1 MPRRRHDA
9 QTELERG
16 LIVATLARHP
26 RESVGLMLAAAATV
40 AICVNA
46 LFLQSG
52 PHPAPIFATRL
63 FVKPHHAAVVLPRP
77 QPAPVLAQRAD
88 ARGARSE
95 AQIIADIQRE
105 LASRGFYQGAVD
117 GIWGAQTE
125 AATQAFAR
133 AAQVKIVPA
142 PTEAFVQAV
151 ANSHIK
157 AGKPESR
164 VAPVAPSAAVP
175 AHTDAIA
182 KLIDPSPRVLAIQ
195 HALAD
200 FGYGQ
205 IKPTGLVDAD
215 TRMAIDRFERDHE
228 LPVDGEVSARLVKS
242 LAAMTGRTLG
252 Q

>member
-1 MPRRRHDA
+1 VPRRRHDA
-9 QTELERG
+9 QTDLERG

-52 PHPAPIFATRL
+52 PHPAPIFATRP
-63 FVKPHHAAVVLPRP
+63 FVKPHRAAVVLPRP
-77 QPAPVLAQRAD
+77 QPAPAKPAGKI
-88 ARGARSE
+88 APRSE

-125 AATQAFAR
+125 AATQEFTR

-157 AGKPESR
+157 AGKPQSYA
-164 VAPVAPSAAVP
+164 APAAPSAAP

-205 IKPTGLVDAD
+205 IKPTGVVDAD
-215 TRMAIDRFERDHE
+215 TRMAIDRFERDHQ
-228 LPVDGEVSARLVKS
+228 LPVDGEISARFVKS
-242 LAAMTGRTLG
+242 LATMTGRSLA